1 MRGPANS
8 VNTGTQSLFNR
19 QDPFVPVDTVDHS
32 LPPVRQYSP
41 RSGRFY
47 VMGRPRSR
55 SPTRSPPRSP
65 PRKSPPRKS
74 EQVLMLEAKVK
85 ELEDKVKKYKMK
97 VKELKYAPGGMEY
110 QKAKQRFQEGVT
122 KQLGR
127 KISPKKSVKKSKAKS
142 M

>member
-1 MRGPANS
+1 MRGPANL
-8 VNTGTQSLFNR
+8 VNTGVQSLFNG
-19 QDPFVPVDTVDHS
+19 QAPFVPTNTVVQ
-32 LPPVRQYSP
+32 PVRRMSP
-41 RSGRFY
+41 GRARPY
-47 VMGRPRSR
+47 VVGRPRSR
-55 SPTRSPPRSP
+55 SPSPRSP
-65 PRKSPPRKS
+65 SPKRKS

>member
-1 MRGPANS
+1 MRGHANL
-8 VNTGTQSLFNR
+8 VNTGVQSLFNG
-19 QDPFVPVDTVDHS
+19 QAPFVPTNTVVQ
-32 LPPVRQYSP
+32 PVRRMSP
-41 RSGRFY
+41 GRARPY
-47 VMGRPRSR
+47 VVGRPRSR
-55 SPTRSPPRSP
+55 SP
-65 PRKSPPRKS
+65 